1 MYQIQF
7 PHPLDDLPRPGM
19 REIRTRD
26 IPILPRIR
34 NERSETNA
42 AECRQ

>member
-1 MYQIQF
+1 MFINSF
-7 PHPLDDLPRPGM
+7 PHPLDHLPRPGM

-34 NERSETNA
+34 NERSEA
-42 AECRQ
+42 HEPEIRQ